1 MSHLKFNVVLA
12 RVLIKKGASFTTKTT
27 TMVGASIL
35 NPKGL
40 HYSMQWTRTSRRKRL
55 CVVCKKQ
62 MNWYCPTCDD
72 VIVCFGA
79 CFVK

>member
-12 RVLIKKGASFTTKTT
+12 RVFIKKGASFTPKAT
-27 TMVGASIL
+27 TMVGASVL

-40 HYSMQWTRTSRRKRL
+40 HRCNGQEHQGEKG

-72 VIVCFGA
+72 TIVCFGA

>member
-1 MSHLKFNVVLA
+1 MESMCKINSLDTILCECMITNGGIGWCSMS
-12 RVLIKKGASFTTKTT
+12 LIHQGEKG
-27 TMVGASIL
+27 
-35 NPKGL
+35 
-40 HYSMQWTRTSRRKRL
+40 

-72 VIVCFGA
+72 TIVCFGA